1 MGERKDR
8 GQTHAINKGWHQAT
22 GSVITW
28 LNSDDYYP
36 PHALRHVG
44 QAFAANPNLAMA
56 FGDSQAV
63 DEQGAFLHR
72 RDMSQFTQKTLLFG
86 QSMAQPAVFNHIR
99 VIEEHGL
106 LKEALYYVMDFEFF
120 LRAWH
125 FYDGS
130 EVTYLPHSLANE
142 RKWSGCKTLTGNCRR
157 VAGNGREVLPRT
169 SRQVSAARRPHPQ
182 GVFRRVPQKGDIA
195 GAPRPAPGRPNQRRA
210 VGRLLSRF
218 CAPFALCPAHV
229 KNLVW
234 PENSQPSWPDAPPP
248 QPGPGVT
255 ECFLPRISQIF
266 TNLIRFALIR
276 EIRGQF
282 SEQHRMD
289 KQLNVLYYNTF
300 LPMKMGEGL
309 VSRHFLTA
317 AAQLDGWQLTTIPTI
332 TPAML
337 AESNAWTGTKLGPKN
352 GQRHPTW
359 AALRKSLRRL
369 KSPMSWVPIA
379 PYLYTRKMV
388 GEVTAVIQNNS
399 FDILLLHLSQQDLK
413 TLARVVK
420 KVNLPLVLR
429 APAPF
434 AYQADH
440 VLQRHMS
447 RADRQHEQFLYETAA
462 AILVIS
468 EGMKQLFVKLGV
480 AASKIHVV
488 PNGID
493 LGRIFGQWCGK
504 GRPYAS
510 GMAWRSAKW
519 WATSA
524 ASGRATTW
532 TPCCAPG
539 SVWNRPNLR
548 PRCCW

>member
-1 MGERKDR
+1 
-8 GQTHAINKGWHQAT
+8 
-22 GSVITW
+22 
-28 LNSDDYYP
+28 
-36 PHALRHVG
+36 
-44 QAFAANPNLAMA
+44 
-56 FGDSQAV
+56 
-63 DEQGAFLHR
+63 
-72 RDMSQFTQKTLLFG
+72 
-86 QSMAQPAVFNHIR
+86 
-99 VIEEHGL
+99 
-106 LKEALYYVMDFEFF
+106 
-120 LRAWH
+120 
-125 FYDGS
+125 
-130 EVTYLPHSLANE
+130 
-142 RKWSGCKTLTGNCRR
+142 
-157 VAGNGREVLPRT
+157 
-169 SRQVSAARRPHPQ
+169 
-182 GVFRRVPQKGDIA
+182 
-195 GAPRPAPGRPNQRRA
+195 
-210 VGRLLSRF
+210 
-218 CAPFALCPAHV
+218 
-229 KNLVW
+229 
-234 PENSQPSWPDAPPP
+234 
-248 QPGPGVT
+248 
-255 ECFLPRISQIF
+255 
-266 TNLIRFALIR
+266 
-276 EIRGQF
+276 
-282 SEQHRMD
+282 MD

-337 AESNAWTGTKLGPKN
+337 AESNVLDRHEVGAKKRP
-352 GQRHPTW
+352 RHPTW

-493 LGRIFGQWCGK
+493 LGAFSANGAAGQTVRQRHGLAQRKVVGYVGGFWPGNDMDTLLRAWQRVEQAEPEATLLLVGYGPELEPAQELSQTLGLKNCVWT
-504 GRPYAS
+504 GRVDFSQVPNHIAAMDVGVGPYTEEALAYVSPLKVIEYTAMGLPVVATRGGQIAELIEDGVS
-510 GMAWRSAKW
+510 GLLYEAGCQTQLADQILTLLANPSLADKMGQQAR
-519 WATSA
+519 
-524 ASGRATTW
+524 RNIQTW
-532 TPCCAPG
+532 HSWDKTAQKVQAVCCE
-539 SVWNRPNLR
+539 VMRKT
-548 PRCCW
+548 